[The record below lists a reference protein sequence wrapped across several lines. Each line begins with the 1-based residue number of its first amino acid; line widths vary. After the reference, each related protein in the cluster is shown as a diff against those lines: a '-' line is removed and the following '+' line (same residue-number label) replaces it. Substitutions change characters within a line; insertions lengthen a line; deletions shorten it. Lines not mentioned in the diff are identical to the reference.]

1 MTRLVQFRLE
11 GGDSLYVQVDEE
23 GAGPVPAATPGEIAA
38 KAKMTFE
45 EATAKLGPIA
55 RAVLAQVENLGPD
68 ETSVE
73 LGLKFSA
80 EAGVILAK
88 TAAEGTCKISIK
100 WKKKND
106 S

>member
-1 MTRLVQFRLE
+1 MTKLVRFRLE
-11 GGDSLYVQVDEE
+11 GGDSVIVQVDDQES
-23 GAGPVPAATPGEIAA
+23 GPVPAASPGEIAA
-38 KAKMTFE
+38 KAAMTFE
-45 EATAKLGPIA
+45 QATSKLGPIA

-88 TAAEGTCKISIK
+88 SAAEGTCKITIK
-100 WKKKND
+100 WKKGG
-106 S
+106 